1 MNLVYYPDPIL
12 SREVSD
18 VNLEAP
24 GFDPVELKEQMVKL
38 MLEKNGLG
46 LSAPQVGLDYKLFV
60 MGEKEDASVMVINPE
75 IVDVSNETELDVEGC
90 LSFPDMF
97 VKLSRPKDVKAI
109 WYNEKL
115 ERQEGLISGYGARCF
130 LHEFDHLHGVVYKD
144 KVSRLKW
151 DRANKKK
158 SKIEKKR
165 SGLMNYLKL
174 MSAAEAQQLQ
184 TEVAVAENIQE

>member
-18 VNLEAP
+18 VNLEEP

-60 MGEKEDASVMVINPE
+60 MGEKEDAAIMVINPE
-75 IVDVSNETELDVEGC
+75 IVDVSDETELDVEGC

-97 VKLSRPKDVKAI
+97 VKLARPKDVKAV

-115 ERQEGLISGYGARCF
+115 ERQTGLIAGYGARCF
-130 LHEFDHLHGVVYKD
+130 LHEFDHLHGIVYKD

-151 DRANKKK
+151 ERANKKK
-158 SKIEKKR
+158 SKVVKQR
-165 SGLMNYLKL
+165 ANVMNYLKL
-174 MSAAEAQQLQ
+174 ISAAEAKQL
-184 TEVAVAENIQE
+184 AAADNIQE

>member
-12 SREVSD
+12 TRTMSE
-18 VNLEAP
+18 VNLEDP
-24 GFDPVELKEQMVKL
+24 GFDPVELKEQMVKV

-46 LSAPQVGLDYKLFV
+46 LSAPQVGLDYQLFV

-75 IVDVSNETELDVEGC
+75 IVDVSDETLLDVEGC

-97 VKLSRPKDVKAI
+97 VNIQRPKDVKAV

-151 DRANKKK
+151 DRATKKK
-158 SKIEKKR
+158 AKVVKQR
-165 SGLMNYLKL
+165 DGLMNYLKM
-174 MSAAEAQQLQ
+174 MSAAEAKQLQ
-184 TEVAVAENIQE
+184 TEAAEAENIQE

>member
-12 SREVSD
+12 AKACSE
-18 VNLEAP
+18 VNLEDP
-24 GFDPVELKEQMVKL
+24 GFDPVELKEQMVKV

-46 LSAPQVGLDYKLFV
+46 LSAPQVGLDYQLFV

-75 IVDVSNETELDVEGC
+75 IVDVSDETLLDVEGC

-97 VKLSRPKDVKAI
+97 VNIQRPKDVKAI

-151 DRANKKK
+151 DRATKKK
-158 SKIEKKR
+158 AKVVKQR
-165 SGLMNYLKL
+165 DGLMNYLKM
-174 MSAAEAQQLQ
+174 MSAAEAKQLQ
-184 TEVAVAENIQE
+184 NEAAEAEIIQE